1 MLKLVGKNSR
11 RTGYLPSLKI
21 SPYKILLNYKG
32 KKSNFTVEKQETLP
46 QPSDQGQHQQS

>member
-1 MLKLVGKNSR
+1 MGAAHSNF
-11 RTGYLPSLKI
+11 LPKTI
-21 SPYKILLNYKG
+21 PWKAG